1 LSQKRPCPVLR
12 LRQPSLLLRGCVQF
26 RFEPFEDRR
35 EGWVVGNQHRH
46 LQQGGLYS
54 RSIVWTDGA
63 LLRLRIAC
71 R

>member
-1 LSQKRPCPVLR
+1 LSQKRPCALLR
-12 LRQPSLLLRGCVQF
+12 LRQPSLFFRGCVQF
-26 RFEPFEDRR
+26 RFQPFEDRR
-35 EGWVVGNQHRH
+35 ERWVVGDQHRH